1 MDQQDKIVKLYTGE
15 DVVISRLKQ
24 ELEAAG
30 INPMIRD
37 GFKQGLAAG
46 FGEGVPSAIDLFVV
60 EADFP
65 KAQEI
70 LKAITEE

>member
-1 MDQQDKIVKLYTGE
+1 MDKQDKIVKLFTGDE
-15 DVVISRLKQ
+15 VVISRLRQ
-24 ELEAAG
+24 ELETAG
-30 INPMIRD
+30 INAMKKD

-65 KAQEI
+65 RAQEI